1 MLRKF
6 LCAAVVCLLAV
17 GFALADDI
25 KGKVKSVDPDKGTIT
40 VTVDDKDQTLPVS
53 KDVKLSLGKKV
64 KELKDVQVGK
74 DVVLTTS
81 KQDDKDVVTEIKKK

>member
-6 LCAAVVCLLAV
+6 LCAAFVCLLSV
-17 GFALADDI
+17 GFALADDV
-25 KGKVKSVDPDKGTIT
+25 KGKVKSVDPDKSTIT

-64 KELKDVQVGK
+64 KELKDIKVGA